1 MVRGVGIDSA
11 SISATARMID
21 ALGDDYVNHV
31 FGPAELAARESPDA
45 EYLTGRFAVKEAA
58 FKALAH
64 LTPERTFDMRVIET
78 VDAEDGHPEIVP
90 TEGLLEVM
98 GRAGVTSLFVSITTE
113 GDVAT
118 AIVVA
123 E

>member
-1 MVRGVGIDSA
+1 MVEA
-11 SISATARMID
+11 M
-21 ALGDDYVNHV
+21 GDDYVTHV
-31 FGPAELAARESPDA
+31 FGPAELAGKPAPDA

-64 LTPERTFDMRVIET
+64 LTPERTFDMRIVET
-78 VDAEDGHPEIVP
+78 VDAEDGHPEIVTNP
-90 TEGLLEVM
+90 LLFEVM
-98 GRAGVTSLFVSITTE
+98 GRAEVTSLFVSITTE

>member
-1 MVRGVGIDSA
+1 MVEA
-11 SISATARMID
+11 M
-21 ALGDDYVNHV
+21 GDDYVTHV
-31 FGPAELAARESPDA
+31 FGPAELAGKPAPDA
-45 EYLTGRFAVKEAA
+45 EYLTGRLAVKEAA

-64 LTPERTFDMRVIET
+64 LTSERTFDMRIVET
-78 VDAEDGHPEIVP
+78 VDAEDGHPVIVP

-98 GRAGVTSLFVSITTE
+98 RKAGVTSLFVSITTE
-113 GDVAT
+113 GDIST